1 MALQNK
7 TNITYLLL
15 KAEISQEFK
24 KPVFLASG
32 LLQQIS
38 VVMICYLGN
47 AQVSKP
53 LWNSLYWIS
62 LLFVSLQIVSK
73 NFLGIHKNR
82 WLYMNQ
88 LASARQ
94 LFLGKL
100 FYGWALI
107 TVISV
112 LNLIL
117 FSLFLD
123 FPVQHF
129 VPFVCIIWLGAISF
143 CTVFTFNA
151 AIASKI
157 PQGGFVLPVLS
168 LPIIIPFLLVAI
180 QGSLKCLNPVL
191 VDSTWIDVT
200 VLAGLNLLVFVMSSV
215 LFNPLWKD

>member
-1 MALQNK
+1 MQNK
-7 TNITYLLL
+7 TNTTYLLL

-24 KPVFLASG
+24 KPVFIASG
-32 LLQQIS
+32 FLQQIS
-38 VVMICYLGN
+38 VVMICYLSN
-47 AQVSKP
+47 NQVSKP

-62 LLFVSLQIVSK
+62 LLFVSLQIVGK

-88 LASARQ
+88 LAPARQ
-94 LFLGKL
+94 LFMGKL
-100 FYGWALI
+100 LYGWVLM

-112 LNLIL
+112 LNLLL

-123 FPVQHF
+123 FPVNHLL
-129 VPFVCIIWLGAISF
+129 PFCLIVWLGAISF

-168 LPIIIPFLLVAI
+168 LPVIIPFLLVAI
-180 QGSLKCLNPVL
+180 QGSLKCFNPVL
-191 VDSTWIDVT
+191 VNSTWTDIA
-200 VLAGLNLLVFVMSSV
+200 VLAGLNILIFAMSSA

>member
-1 MALQNK
+1 MDNK
-7 TNITYLLL
+7 TNSTFLLVR
-15 KAEISQEFK
+15 AEISQEFK
-24 KPVFLASG
+24 KPVFIASG
-32 LLQQIS
+32 FLQQIS

-47 AQVSKP
+47 LQVSKP

-62 LLFVSLQIVSK
+62 LLFVSLQIVGK

-82 WLYMNQ
+82 WLYLNQ
-88 LASARQ
+88 LASARS

-100 FYGWALI
+100 MYGWVLI
-107 TVISV
+107 TLITA
-112 LNLIL
+112 LNLLL
-117 FSLFLD
+117 FSIFLD
-123 FPVQHF
+123 FPVQHLI
-129 VPFVCIIWLGAISF
+129 PFSIIIWLGGLSF

-180 QGSLKCLNPVL
+180 QGALKTLNPVL
-191 VDSTWIDVT
+191 VSSVWIDVM
-200 VLAGLNLLVFVMSSV
+200 VLLGLNVLVFVLSSV